1 MSHATLP
8 SLKYV
13 LYDIV
18 DDSADSTK
26 TKQYSDYYMRLHG
39 VLLSNVVEGLT
50 GLRRYITFL
59 TNQRGASSIFTILI
73 TFFVYTI
80 FVTNF
85 SSFQLFRH
93 FYI

>member
-18 DDSADSTK
+18 DDLADSTK
-26 TKQYSDYYMRLHG
+26 TKQYSYYYMRLDG
-39 VLLSNVVEGLT
+39 VFIIEGLK

-80 FVTNF
+80 FVTSF
-85 SSFQLFRH
+85 SSCQLFRS

>member
-26 TKQYSDYYMRLHG
+26 TKQYSYYYLRLDG
-39 VLLSNVVEGLT
+39 V
-50 GLRRYITFL
+50 
-59 TNQRGASSIFTILI
+59 
-73 TFFVYTI
+73 
-80 FVTNF
+80 
-85 SSFQLFRH
+85 
-93 FYI
+93 FYQMSLNGSKG